1 MSIIYCTSL
10 FTIQIISLQI
20 DFRVARSLFYLFD
33 AEHAYSPLW
42 CLVIPWKHTFHDN
55 GDDDNGEGG
64 DPLETYLSWWWG
76 WHSSVVT
83 YSSDY
88 DNHCQPNMCMY
99 QADYGTD
106 ITSVHNERLFI
117 KYRINN
123 KFFHQKSEY
132 CHQGK
137 IGKIMWRW
145 VFKLSPYFP
154 LLIVPYLH
162 FNRLGTNTTTAT

>member
-1 MSIIYCTSL
+1 MFHL
-10 FTIQIISLQI
+10 FE
-20 DFRVARSLFYLFD
+20 
-33 AEHAYSPLW
+33 AEHAYSPLC
-42 CLVIPWKHTFHDN
+42 CLVIPWKNTFRDGGDEG
-55 GDDDNGEGG
+55 GDDDDDEGG
-64 DPLETYLSWWWG
+64 DPLETYLLWG
-76 WHSSVVT
+76 GGGWNSSVKT

-88 DNHCQPNMCMY
+88 GNHCQPILCIY

-123 KFFHQKSEY
+123 KVFHQKSEY

-137 IGKIMWRW
+137 IGNIMWRW

-162 FNRLGTNTTTAT
+162 FNRLRTSTTTAT